1 VEWGMCFYVILNSSK
16 ASLMTGGTDIY

>member
-1 VEWGMCFYVILNSSK
+1 MCFYVILNSSK